1 MAHFGN
7 APERR
12 APVGIPFYPMN
23 ELVDFTLPTDHRT
36 LPAAIAERL
45 RERIIEGD
53 LAPGARLN
61 ERHLCERM
69 DVSRTPLRE
78 ALRLLAHEGL
88 VTVFPNRGAFVAH
101 MSTEAVRQS
110 FEIMGALEALAA
122 ELACQHISDDEVAE
136 IAALT
141 FEMQACHARHDLPEY
156 YRLNR
161 VVHDAISTASR
172 NPLLAEMSQRLNLRI
187 QNLRFR
193 SNLDVGKWNAAIR
206 EHQQMVDLLRKRD
219 GDGLA
224 RLMRAHLAR
233 KAEAVI
239 AMLG

>member
-1 MAHFGN
+1 
-7 APERR
+7 
-12 APVGIPFYPMN
+12 MN
-23 ELVDFTLPTDHRT
+23 DTAAITLPTEYRT
-36 LPAAIAERL
+36 LPTAIADRL
-45 RERIIEGD
+45 RELIIEGE
-53 LAPGARLN
+53 LPPGERLN

-78 ALRLLAHEGL
+78 ALRLLAHDGL
-88 VTVFPNRGAFVAH
+88 VTVIPNRGAFVAQ
-101 MSTEAVRQS
+101 MSPEAVRQS

-122 ELACQHISDDEVAE
+122 ELACRNITDEEVGE

-161 VVHDAISTASR
+161 VVHDALLVASR
-172 NPLLAEMSQRLNLRI
+172 NAVLDEMAHKLNLRI

-193 SNLDVGKWNAAIR
+193 SNLDVGKWNAAVR
-206 EHQQMVDLLRKRD
+206 EHQQMVELLRARD
-219 GDGLA
+219 GEGLA

-233 KAEAVI
+233 KADAVL
-239 AMLG
+239 AMLP

>member
-1 MAHFGN
+1 
-7 APERR
+7 
-12 APVGIPFYPMN
+12 MN
-23 ELVDFTLPTDHRT
+23 DAVYALPTDHRT
-36 LPAAIAERL
+36 LPTAIADRL
-45 RERIIEGD
+45 RALILEGE

-61 ERHLCERM
+61 ERQLCDRM

-88 VTVFPNRGAFVAH
+88 VTVVPNRGAFVAH
-101 MSTEAVRQS
+101 MSAEAVRQS

-122 ELACQHISDDEVAE
+122 ELACRNITEREVDE

-161 VVHDAISTASR
+161 VVHDAITAAAR
-172 NPLLAEMSQRLNLRI
+172 NDVLAEMTHKLNLRI

-193 SNLDVGKWNAAIR
+193 SNLDVRKWNAAIR
-206 EHQQMVDLLRKRD
+206 EHQQMVDLLRRRD
-219 GDGLA
+219 APGLA
-224 RLMRAHLAR
+224 RLMREHLAR
-233 KAEAVI
+233 KAEAVL
-239 AMLG
+239 AMLKESEAARTESEPAHG

>member
-1 MAHFGN
+1 MSEAE
-7 APERR
+7 ALDL
-12 APVGIPFYPMN
+12 A
-23 ELVDFTLPTDHRT
+23 LPTDRRT

-53 LAPGARLN
+53 LAPGVRLN
-61 ERHLCERM
+61 ERQLCERM

-88 VTVFPNRGAFVAH
+88 VTVVPNRGAFVAQ
-101 MSTEAVRQS
+101 MSPEAVRQS

-122 ELACQHISDDEVAE
+122 ERACRHITDAEVAE

-141 FEMQACHARHDLPEY
+141 FEMQACHARGDLPEY

-161 VVHDAISTASR
+161 AVHDAITAASR
-172 NPLLAEMSQRLNLRI
+172 NPMLDELMHKLNLRI

-193 SNLDVGKWNAAIR
+193 SNLDVGKWNAAVR
-206 EHQQMVDLLRKRD
+206 EHLRMVELLRKRD
-219 GDGLA
+219 ADGLA
-224 RLMRAHLAR
+224 RLMREHLAR
-233 KAEAVI
+233 KAEAVL
-239 AMLG
+239 AMVS